1 MRSAHVLL
9 QGGDPHQVQLPQAAP
24 TSRLQSL
31 QLHTSGI
38 MLMVEGWSSY
48 LLCVPIRVVSC
59 RYHPARPV
67 PRTAFH
73 VRDSFLTTVLM
84 KTVCVVVIPAIGGFL
99 CPLELVR

>member
-38 MLMVEGWSSY
+38 MSMVRAEARTFSVFRSESY
-48 LLCVPIRVVSC
+48 RAVITRLDRCQGR
-59 RYHPARPV
+59 RFMYE
-67 PRTAFH
+67 TAF
-73 VRDSFLTTVLM
+73 
-84 KTVCVVVIPAIGGFL
+84 
-99 CPLELVR
+99 